1 MPNIVKNL
9 QVKKA
14 IQLYVHNPNITA
26 QEVANKLGVNKRLVY
41 SWRQDPNFID
51 AVYDSYMLEFGLE
64 VPAVLKAMI
73 REAKAGNV
81 QAGRLILEHSG
92 KLVKNVNITVDSPYE
107 KFLKSEKV
115 EIEYEDAEVEE
126 IIGSI
131 PEIKEDLPER
141 NTEDQN
147 KRAERE
153 KNDIKKQISNQK
165 RNKKRRELYNWQKKA
180 EKLGIP
186 PLPAKRP
193 TPAQKEAWINEI
205 KAKEEQQR

>member
-1 MPNIVKNL
+1 MRAVELYAL
-9 QVKKA
+9 QPDITASEVATA
-14 IQLYVHNPNITA
+14 IGVSKDLIYIWRKNPNF
-26 QEVANKLGVNKRLVY
+26 V
-41 SWRQDPNFID
+41 D
-51 AVYDSYMLEFGLE
+51 AIYNRYMVEFGREL
-64 VPAVLKAMI
+64 PAVLQAMI

-107 KFLKSEKV
+107 KYLKSEKV

-153 KNDIKKQISNQK
+153 KNDIKKEISNQK

-180 EKLGIP
+180 EKLGVP